1 MISVFMKQTTISYR
15 VDFNTFISTVG
26 GGLGLFLGFSV
37 VAVVLNCFEFIEGKM
52 NHNSQ
57 TPSSKPTSAKMIAGQ
72 RQSSKIGSNNNG
84 SQNAL
89 QVDMQVA

>member
-57 TPSSKPTSAKMIAGQ
+57 TPSSRPTSAKIIAGH
-72 RQSSKIGSNNNG
+72 SSRIGSNNNG

>member
-1 MISVFMKQTTISYR
+1 M
-15 VDFNTFISTVG
+15 DFNTFISTVG

-57 TPSSKPTSAKMIAGQ
+57 TSAKIIAGQ
-72 RQSSKIGSNNNG
+72 RQSSKIGSNYNG

>member
-1 MISVFMKQTTISYR
+1 M
-15 VDFNTFISTVG
+15 DFNTFISTVG

-57 TPSSKPTSAKMIAGQ
+57 TPSSRPTSAKIIPG
-72 RQSSKIGSNNNG
+72 QSSRIGSNNNG

-89 QVDMQVA
+89 QVDMHVA